1 MITTNEQFR
10 ASLVDPDFG
19 VAFIIGNNPE
29 AIGDIIRQ
37 MGVVCS
43 TPQDIVEALNGF
55 LAGGQGELFVQAL
68 SVPVRMDRLSPEQ
81 LVIVAEQA
89 QAISNVAGTPMA
101 KSADGGFNVA
111 ALFGGLATGYLS
123 FLQLSGG
130 QVNPTA
136 AAGAAAPPPPPKKD
150 NTMAIVLGG
159 IALVVVILI
168 VVALVKAKK

>member
-29 AIGDIIRQ
+29 DIGDNIRG

-43 TPQDIVEALNGF
+43 TPNDIVQALNGF
-55 LAGGQGELFVQAL
+55 LEAGQGELFVQAL
-68 SVPVRMDRLSPEQ
+68 NVPVRMDRLSPEQ

-89 QAISNVAGTPMA
+89 QAISNVAGKPLA
-101 KSADGGFNVA
+101 KSAEGGFNVN
-111 ALFGGLATGYLS
+111 ALFAGLATGYLT
-123 FLQLSGG
+123 FLSASGTN
-130 QVNPTA
+130 QVNPNA
-136 AAGAAAPPPPPKKD
+136 AAGAKPPEPKQD
-150 NTMAIVLGG
+150 NTMAIVLVG

-168 VVALVKAKK
+168 VVAVVKAKR

>member
-29 AIGDIIRQ
+29 DIGDNIRG

-43 TPQDIVEALNGF
+43 TPNDIVQALNGF
-55 LAGGQGELFVQAL
+55 LEAGQGELFVQAL
-68 SVPVRMDRLSPEQ
+68 NVPVRMDRLSPEQ

-89 QAISNVAGTPMA
+89 QAISNVAGRPLV
-101 KSADGGFNVA
+101 KSAEGGFNVN
-111 ALFGGLATGYLS
+111 ALFAGLATGYLT
-123 FLQLSGG
+123 FLNASGTA
-130 QVNPTA
+130 QVNPNA
-136 AAGAAAPPPPPKKD
+136 AAGAAPPAPKQD
-150 NTMAIVLGG
+150 NTMTIVLGL

-168 VVALVKAKK
+168 VVAVVKAKR

>member
-29 AIGDIIRQ
+29 DIGDNIRG

-43 TPQDIVEALNGF
+43 TPNDIVQALNGF
-55 LAGGQGELFVQAL
+55 LEAGQGELFVQAL
-68 SVPVRMDRLSPEQ
+68 NVPVRMDRLSPEQ

-89 QAISNVAGTPMA
+89 QAISNVAGKPLA
-101 KSADGGFNVA
+101 KSAEGGFNVN
-111 ALFGGLATGYLS
+111 ALFAGLATGYLT
-123 FLQLSGG
+123 FLNASGTA
-130 QVNPTA
+130 QVNPNA
-136 AAGAAAPPPPPKKD
+136 AAGAAAPPAPKKD

-168 VVALVKAKK
+168 VVAVVKAKK